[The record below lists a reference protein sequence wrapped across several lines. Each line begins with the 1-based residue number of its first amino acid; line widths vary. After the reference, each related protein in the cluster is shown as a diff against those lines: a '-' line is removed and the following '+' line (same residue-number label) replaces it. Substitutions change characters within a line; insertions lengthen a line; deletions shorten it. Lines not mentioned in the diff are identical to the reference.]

1 LYFHRSLCEDA
12 VDPGLERSEVGAP
25 AFLQTQPLCDYRGRK
40 SHNHGGGIPVEKRTV
55 KFYSEGVRLEGD
67 LYLPSDLKAG
77 ERRPGIVLC
86 HGFTGLRALILG
98 DYAKV
103 FVDAGFVAFT
113 FDYRGFG
120 GSEGEKWRL
129 IPLEQ
134 IDDIRNALSF
144 FEAQPQVDPER
155 IGLWGTSFGGANA
168 PYAAAVDSRVKAVVG
183 QVGFGDGERFM
194 LDVRSY
200 GERVELMRKL
210 AEDRHRRA
218 FEGVGERVDPLD
230 LALRSS
236 QSRKFLPQALKA
248 VPGMKCDLSWE
259 TVEKTLEYK
268 PIDVVHQISPR
279 ALLLIGARDDNVC
292 PIEGYEKLYARAC
305 EPKKLV
311 VLPIEH
317 YDIYAGKWFDE
328 SARLAREWFERFLN

>member
-1 LYFHRSLCEDA
+1 ME
-12 VDPGLERSEVGAP
+12 
-25 AFLQTQPLCDYRGRK
+25 Q
-40 SHNHGGGIPVEKRTV
+40 RTV

-67 LYLPSDLKAG
+67 LFLPSDLKGG

-86 HGFTGLRALILG
+86 HGFTGIRSLILP

-103 FVDAGFVAFT
+103 FVEAGFVAFS

-120 GSEGEKWRL
+120 GSEGPKWRL

-134 IDDIRNALSF
+134 IDDIRNAISF
-144 FEAQPQVDPER
+144 FETQPPVDPDR

-168 PYAAAVDSRVKAVVG
+168 PYAAGVDSRIKAVVG

-200 GERVELMRKL
+200 GERVDLMRRL
-210 AEDRHRRA
+210 DDDRRRRA
-218 FEGVGERVDPLD
+218 VEGVGERVDPLD

-236 QSRKFLPQALKA
+236 QSRAFLPEALKA
-248 VPGMKCDLSWE
+248 YPAMKCELSWE
-259 TVEKTLEYK
+259 TVEKTIEYK
-268 PIDVVHQISPR
+268 PIDVIDRIAPR
-279 ALLLIGARDDNVC
+279 ALLLIGAEHDNVC
-292 PIEGYEKLYARAC
+292 PIEGYQKLYEKAH
-305 EPKKLV
+305 EPKRLV
-311 VLPIEH
+311 VLPITH

-328 SARLAREWFERFLN
+328 SARLAREWFERFLK

>member
-1 LYFHRSLCEDA
+1 ME
-12 VDPGLERSEVGAP
+12 
-25 AFLQTQPLCDYRGRK
+25 Q
-40 SHNHGGGIPVEKRTV
+40 RTV
-55 KFYSEGVRLEGD
+55 QFYSEGARLEGD
-67 LYLPSDLKAG
+67 LFIPSDLKAG

-86 HGFTGLRALILG
+86 HGFTGIRSLILP
-98 DYAKV
+98 DYAKA
-103 FVDAGFVAFT
+103 FVEAGFVALS

-120 GSEGEKWRL
+120 GSEGPKWRL

-134 IDDIRNALSF
+134 IDDIRNAISF
-144 FEAQPQVDPER
+144 FEAQPQVDPDR

-200 GERVELMRKL
+200 GERIDLMLKL
-210 AEDRHRRA
+210 ADDRRRRA
-218 FEGVGERVDPLD
+218 VEGVGERVDPLD

-236 QSRKFLPQALKA
+236 QSRAFLPQALKSFPA
-248 VPGMKCDLSWE
+248 MKCDLSWE
-259 TVEKTLEYK
+259 TVEKTLEFK
-268 PIDVVHQISPR
+268 PIDVIDRIAPR
-279 ALLLIGARDDNVC
+279 ALLLIGGEHDNVC
-292 PIEGYEKLYARAC
+292 PIEGYQKLYERAG

-311 VLPIEH
+311 VLPITH

-328 SARLAREWFERFLN
+328 SARLAQDWFDRFLK